1 MSIVHGSTGI
11 LYFCHEWNPVFREAR
26 LLEDD
31 AMRVAVAEVN
41 ARIQRLAP
49 VLNSETVADRVTTTS
64 DDKSVDVLVKSQGGE
79 MWVFA
84 TAMRRVSRRRLSP

>member
-1 MSIVHGSTGI
+1 MERDRHDAHQRRTRADAGAGAPRCGCRSYGSTGI
-11 LYFCHEWNPVFREAR
+11 LYFYHEWNPAFREAR

-49 VLNSETVADRVTTTS
+49 VLNSETGNHHQR
-64 DDKSVDVLVKSQGGE
+64 
-79 MWVFA
+79 
-84 TAMRRVSRRRLSP
+84 